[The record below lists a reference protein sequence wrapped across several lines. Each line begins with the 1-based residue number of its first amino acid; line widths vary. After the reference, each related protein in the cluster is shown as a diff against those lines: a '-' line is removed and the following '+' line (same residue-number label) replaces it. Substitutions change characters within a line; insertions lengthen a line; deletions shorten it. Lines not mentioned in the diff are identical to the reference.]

1 MTNNLS
7 STQEGEAPNKK
18 LRTLAWAAVLIASV
32 PQIIYRLFVPV
43 GPGEL
48 SIPIWLGWVLVGAL
62 AVLWATTWVW
72 STLKTLRGFLLAL
85 IALCAGFYLI
95 LPAIEGSKA
104 WEIYVEPASWGVW
117 LVVFLGIR
125 LVVVALMAATFIGS
139 GIGRRG
145 LFLTRGDPKATA
157 QPTRLLLGILNEPK
171 PWNRVAREWLP
182 YYVII
187 LLIVVWFQTR
197 PDVSQLSRVLIYLP
211 AIFIAAVINAFAEE
225 FEFRA
230 TLMAHLE
237 PVVGPQQ
244 AIFLTAALF
253 GIQHYFGAPG
263 GPFGVL
269 LAGYLG
275 WWAAKSMIETRG
287 LVWAFSLHFLGDF
300 IIYAFWAMSA

>member
-1 MTNNLS
+1 MTNHPS
-7 STQEGEAPNKK
+7 STQEGETPNTK

-43 GPGEL
+43 DPGEL
-48 SIPIWLGWVLVGAL
+48 SVPIWFGWVLVGVL
-62 AVLWATTWVW
+62 AVLWAATWIW
-72 STLKTLRGFLLAL
+72 SSLKALRGFLLAL
-85 IALCAGFYLI
+85 ITLCAGFFLI
-95 LPAIEGSKA
+95 IPAIEDSQA
-104 WEIYVEPASWGVW
+104 WAQYVEPASWGVW
-117 LVVFLGIR
+117 LVAKLGIR

-145 LFLTRGDPKATA
+145 LFLTRGDPKANA
-157 QPTRLLLGILNEPK
+157 QPTPLLLGIVKEPK
-171 PWNRVAREWLP
+171 PWNRVALEWLP

-187 LLIVVWFQTR
+187 LLVVVWLQER
-197 PDVSQLSRVLIYLP
+197 PDVSQIMQAVIYLP
-211 AIFIAAVINAFAEE
+211 AIFIMAVINAFSEE
-225 FEFRA
+225 FEFRS
-230 TLMAHLE
+230 TLMARLE
-237 PVVGPQQ
+237 PVLGPQQ

-253 GIQHYFGAPG
+253 GLQHYFGAPG

-269 LAGYLG
+269 LAAYLG